1 MGTLLTHSWAISG
14 ATIYAWLFVLLRS
27 LLKHCYWQHWA
38 WWCFW
43 GVGANGQLEEF
54 PDGEFLQVPVEDGS
68 WWRSHWYGK
77 LGWYG
82 ILFWPR
88 PKRESSVV
96 VYAAGLVFMVMRR
109 LSLWEHVKHIA
120 AKPYSHGYE
129 RHRRPPAWSVDIY
142 LLIWCFALLEMAGW
156 DCDFQSGSR
165 PISEWSM
172 QSLFAGWLIALE
184 LSASLYNLV
193 WRGSLPQLRNQ
204 PLYDHTRNLI
214 LALLA
219 VLKIA
224 WLFGLIYWWEYN
236 DQFANGGLR
245 NVWEAIYFSFVT
257 TTTVG
262 FGDVQPMVTGGWLK
276 L

>member
-1 MGTLLTHSWAISG
+1 
-14 ATIYAWLFVLLRS
+14 
-27 LLKHCYWQHWA
+27 
-38 WWCFW
+38 
-43 GVGANGQLEEF
+43 
-54 PDGEFLQVPVEDGS
+54 
-68 WWRSHWYGK
+68 
-77 LGWYG
+77 
-82 ILFWPR
+82 
-88 PKRESSVV
+88 
-96 VYAAGLVFMVMRR
+96 
-109 LSLWEHVKHIA
+109 
-120 AKPYSHGYE
+120 
-129 RHRRPPAWSVDIY
+129 
-142 LLIWCFALLEMAGW
+142 
-156 DCDFQSGSR
+156 
-165 PISEWSM
+165 M

-276 L
+276 LVVVLQIIVSAVMMLMILALAMNSVSSSKSLSDGPGS